1 MICRRSDGSNFSIV
15 IIISII
21 RYLSNISSIS
31 VRNITS
37 GYLSNLIVVILT
49 GWLKGMWGMMS
60 GALEIAKRRWMA
72 PSECVLVHTSFK
84 KPPSIA

>member
-21 RYLSNISSIS
+21 RYLRNISSIS

-49 GWLKGMWGMMS
+49 G
-60 GALEIAKRRWMA
+60 
-72 PSECVLVHTSFK
+72 
-84 KPPSIA
+84 